1 MTVELIDSHAHISG
15 SEYDGDR
22 AEVVARARA
31 AGVQQI
37 VVIGS
42 GGDLA
47 TAAAAVTM
55 AESDPD
61 LFATI
66 GIHPHDAAALE
77 TSWWPELELLGRR
90 DSVVAIGETGLD
102 YFYDTSPRP
111 TQRQVFADF
120 LALASAVD
128 KPVVCHIRDAHADAV
143 ATITAA
149 DIAPERV
156 LIHCFTG
163 TPDEVQA
170 YVEMGCYVA
179 LSGIVTFKGK
189 KSDPIR
195 DAARR
200 VPLDRLMV
208 ETDCPYLAPTPMR
221 GKRNEPAFVVH
232 TARALAAEL
241 GLEFA
246 ELARTTVA
254 NTRTFF
260 SLTSP
265 QAPGIHP
272 ASLRQK
278 L

>member
-1 MTVELIDSHAHISG
+1 VTVELIDSHAHISG
-15 SEYDGDR
+15 SEYDADR
-22 AEVVARARA
+22 EQVVARARA
-31 AGVQQI
+31 AGVRQI

-42 GGDLA
+42 GGDVA
-47 TAAAAVTM
+47 TAAAAVAM
-55 AESDPD
+55 AEGDAD
-61 LFATI
+61 LYATV

-77 TSWWPELELLGRR
+77 ASWWPQLEALARR
-90 DSVVAIGETGLD
+90 ASVVAIGETGLD

-111 TQRQVFADF
+111 TQLQVFADF
-120 LALASAVD
+120 LALASTVD
-128 KPVVCHIRDAHADAV
+128 KPVVCHIRDAHADAI
-143 ATITAA
+143 ATISAA

-163 TPDEVQA
+163 TPEEA
-170 YVEMGCYVA
+170 AIYVEMGCYVA

-195 DAARR
+195 DAARLI
-200 VPLDRLMV
+200 PLDRLLV

-232 TARALAAEL
+232 TTRALASEL
-241 GLEFA
+241 GLEFTD
-246 ELARTTVA
+246 LARTTVA

-265 QAPGIHP
+265 
-272 ASLRQK
+272 
-278 L
+278 